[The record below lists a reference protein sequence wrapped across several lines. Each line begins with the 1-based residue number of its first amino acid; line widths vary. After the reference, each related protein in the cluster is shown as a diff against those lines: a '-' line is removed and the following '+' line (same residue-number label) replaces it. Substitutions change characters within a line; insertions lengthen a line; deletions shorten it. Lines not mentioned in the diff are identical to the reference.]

1 MVRPVLLAV
10 DDEPA
15 ARSSIEEELRKRY
28 GADYEVIC
36 EGSGAAALGALE
48 QVKVRGGEVALV
60 LTDQW
65 MPDMT
70 GIELLTKV
78 HELDPAAKRALLT
91 GWGDLEV
98 GDRLVRAAVLGQ
110 VDDWG
115 LKPWQPGDEGFHQLV
130 VGLLYEWAQLHR
142 PGFQVVQV
150 VGEQWSARVHELR
163 DILARNKVLYGFL
176 PADSEEGRAL
186 LERVG
191 ATTEQLPVVVTFDGR
206 VLRDPS
212 FAEVAEALAAPTRPA
227 AAAYDVTVVGAGP
240 AGLAAAMYGAS
251 EGLGTA
257 LLEPEATGGQAGTTS
272 MIRNYLGFPRGIS
285 GTELAY
291 RAFHQAIGF
300 GADIVYGHR
309 AVGLHAAGPDRV
321 VTLGDGTEVTSR
333 AVILATGVSWR
344 RLGVAGLEALV
355 GAGVFYGAATSEAV
369 AMKDERVF
377 VVGGGNSAG
386 QAALHLASYAAK
398 VTMLVRGPTLAE
410 TMSDYLVREL
420 EATANVTVR
429 YDTEAVDGQGDGRL
443 TGLTLKDRTSGATET
458 VPATALFI
466 LIGAEPHT
474 GWLPGTI
481 RRDRWG
487 FLVTGNDLLA
497 DGRPPAGWPLDRP
510 PMPLETSLPGVFAAG
525 DIRHGS
531 TKRVAGAVG
540 DGSVAIRLVHEYLGH
555 QG

>member
-1 MVRPVLLAV
+1 
-10 DDEPA
+10 
-15 ARSSIEEELRKRY
+15 
-28 GADYEVIC
+28 
-36 EGSGAAALGALE
+36 
-48 QVKVRGGEVALV
+48 
-60 LTDQW
+60 
-65 MPDMT
+65 
-70 GIELLTKV
+70 
-78 HELDPAAKRALLT
+78 
-91 GWGDLEV
+91 
-98 GDRLVRAAVLGQ
+98 
-110 VDDWG
+110 
-115 LKPWQPGDEGFHQLV
+115 
-130 VGLLYEWAQLHR
+130 
-142 PGFQVVQV
+142 
-150 VGEQWSARVHELR
+150 
-163 DILARNKVLYGFL
+163 
-176 PADSEEGRAL
+176 
-186 LERVG
+186 
-191 ATTEQLPVVVTFDGR
+191 
-206 VLRDPS
+206 
-212 FAEVAEALAAPTRPA
+212 
-227 AAAYDVTVVGAGP
+227 
-240 AGLAAAMYGAS
+240 
-251 EGLGTA
+251 
-257 LLEPEATGGQAGTTS
+257 
-272 MIRNYLGFPRGIS
+272 
-285 GTELAY
+285 
-291 RAFHQAIGF
+291 
-300 GADIVYGHR
+300 
-309 AVGLHAAGPDRV
+309 
-321 VTLGDGTEVTSR
+321 
-333 AVILATGVSWR
+333 
-344 RLGVAGLEALV
+344 
-355 GAGVFYGAATSEAV
+355 
-369 AMKDERVF
+369 MKDERVF